1 MELPPLKLPSGARR
15 MSLRGALPVPAQGGR
30 SLWVMLV
37 PRVALLTL
45 PLFDGRLDE
54 LLPKPEG
61 ARPRSVALPCASQPR
76 EFGRLA
82 PFTSPRV
89 ALLNPPRLPFSS
101 ALVRMFEFGLS
112 PDSSRCRADALPL
125 RGELLKRPEL
135 VGMPLFR
142 PRFPE
147 FSKPRPPLPGRSV
160 AGRIVP
166 ELKERVGMCEAPAA
180 GVLRAT
186 TGRF

>member
-1 MELPPLKLPSGARR
+1 
-15 MSLRGALPVPAQGGR
+15 
-30 SLWVMLV
+30 MLV
-37 PRVALLTL
+37 PRVALPKL

-76 EFGRLA
+76 EFGRLPA
-82 PFTSPRV
+82 FISARV
-89 ALLNPPRLPFSS
+89 ELLNPPRLPFSS
-101 ALVRMFEFGLS
+101 ALLRIFEFGLS
-112 PDSSRCRADALPL
+112 LDSSRCRADAPPL

-135 VGMPLFR
+135 VGMLLFCAR
-142 PRFPE
+142 
-147 FSKPRPPLPGRSV
+147 FSKPRPALPGRSV